1 MLIMRVL
8 LVTLISFMAFVPNLI
23 SAEKSTKELLSE
35 LDATIDKRAQFAQIR
50 EGRIKNYKNLCALSQ
65 DKRQKYHFYGRLL
78 DEYRNYNADSAFRYA
93 QLKLMIAESLKNDT
107 LLCDS
112 HLNMADIYSLIGM
125 FKEALEEISQI
136 REESVPTYLKPYF
149 CHVLKN
155 TYGLMEGYSIDK
167 DKKIKYR
174 KIVDHYRNRLLEV
187 IPKNQIEHFVILSDK
202 YIYEKNY
209 DAALKLMDKKMKELK
224 PGDHNIAFF
233 AFSYSVLYEA
243 KGDKDKQIRYLAI
256 SSISDLQSA
265 VKEYVSLRELAMVL
279 YKEGDIDRAYK
290 YLKCSM
296 EDAKDCNARLRTVQI
311 STVFPIIDDAYN
323 AKNQAQKRQILMAL
337 IGISFLSLI
346 LIIAVI
352 VVYKQMKKLAIARKN
367 LHQAN
372 NELSELNEKLIGVNV
387 ELNDTNTKLLDTNE
401 KLQETSIIKEEYIGR
416 YMDQCSTYIEKL
428 ELYRKSLYKIV
439 ASKNM
444 EKLVETVKSTKVID
458 DELKD
463 FYHNFDDTFLRLFPN
478 FVEHFNALIN
488 ENGCI
493 YPKMIGELNTELRIY
508 ALIRL
513 GITDSV
519 KIAQFLRYSVTTIY
533 NYRTRIRNKAIG
545 ERDEFEDKVMQIGK
559 IEK

>member
-1 MLIMRVL
+1 MRVL

-323 AKNQAQKRQILMAL
+323 AKNQAQKRQILMTL

-416 YMDQCSTYIEKL
+416 YMGQCSTYIEKL

>member
-1 MLIMRVL
+1 
-8 LVTLISFMAFVPNLI
+8 MAFVPNLI

>member
-1 MLIMRVL
+1 
-8 LVTLISFMAFVPNLI
+8 MAFVPNLI

-323 AKNQAQKRQILMAL
+323 AKNQAQKRQILMTL

-416 YMDQCSTYIEKL
+416 YMGQCSTYIEKL

>member
-8 LVTLISFMAFVPNLI
+8 LVTFISFMAFVPNLI